1 MWEPCAGDM
10 RVVHMMKERGHVV
23 LHGDIQTGKDF
34 FDYKQALTPNLNYQ
48 SPLQAHQTVHRP
60 RL

>member
-23 LHGDIQTGKDF
+23 LHATF
-34 FDYKQALTPNLNYQ
+34 
-48 SPLQAHQTVHRP
+48 RP
-60 RL
+60 ARTSSITSKP